1 MDKLVDKFYNG
12 NLHKFGFGTVGSI
25 KQNIMNHKVM
35 TPRPIQIKYNNNQT
49 LLNQNR
55 SQNNI
60 NNINKRYTGNQTLF
74 NNPVPKTQYSMGLQV
89 PTTSEPFTTKALTL
103 PFKQT
108 EYNGMETV
116 PNGQTK
122 RYFKPEILKV
132 QMLEQKIKE
141 IEEKSKADKRR
152 MREII
157 EGNVLNVNP
166 PPNNQSIASTE
177 PSELNSN
184 KINNPANLEQAMNN
198 LRSQQNG
205 MLDFNQ
211 KQALRREQI
220 QKELLQARE
229 KLKIDRYDF
238 PSKEYSEEGGEE
250 FEEEE
255 EDEEEDDKLTKKD
268 ENSQYLLNVG
278 MRPGQRNSLKTR
290 ISKPGK
296 TTKNENISP
305 AQEEANEFIHNIP
318 DHVALKLQ
326 NDNFKVRANLAQVK
340 DGFRNIRNVLEDKLD
355 ALQMAQKINFEKIR
369 FIIEQGG
376 NKKMIAGLRKLI
388 DGEDIDI
395 NNVEEDVPE
404 YVKNLPDMIEEKLK
418 KNEELRRNELN
429 REKLEEQQM
438 MDDEIGERFNV
449 TNASALREFDPENI
463 KKDIDTEANP
473 WEKIDK
479 QTDYQYIPGR
489 GTRMRTDHLSTNKFN
504 YLTDSKKGGILDKNF
519 NPYNKRMITEEHE
532 NIIVNKIAEKIFK
545 TMKDNNFLG
554 QGMILGNQNQPP
566 VEEPKEPTKPPS
578 KTKSQSISNR
588 DGLSER
594 LSNLAENKKESI
606 KSKSKTSKTKSTSK
620 KSKKKKKKR
629 KSQTTE
635 EEEEEEEEDEYEE
648 EEDDEEGEEEE
659 DDEEGEEEEDDEE
672 GGEEDDEEEGEDE
685 EGDDEEEDDDE
696 EGEEEEEEES
706 SKKKKK
712 KKKKGKSSSVTES
725 TNNKKK
731 NKNKKGSSDVTE
743 STHKKKNKN
752 KKESSDVTEST
763 HKKKRKNK
771 DESVSGTKKKKK
783 NKHSS
788 VTETEENTSTQTVK
802 KKKKH

>member
-12 NLHKFGFGTVGSI
+12 NINKFGFGTVGSI
-25 KQNIMNHKVM
+25 KPNIMNHKVM

-55 SQNNI
+55 SQNTI
-60 NNINKRYTGNQTLF
+60 NNINSRYNGNQTLF

-89 PTTSEPFTTKALTL
+89 PTTSQPLTTKALTL
-103 PFKQT
+103 PYKQT
-108 EYNGMETV
+108 EYNGIETV

-141 IEEKSKADKRR
+141 IEEKNKADKRR

-157 EGNVLNVNP
+157 EGNVLNINP

-220 QKELLQARE
+220 QKELVQARE

-238 PSKEYSEEGGEE
+238 PSKEYSEEGEE
-250 FEEEE
+250 EEEEEEEE
-255 EDEEEDDKLTKKD
+255 EDDKITKKD
-268 ENSQYLLNVG
+268 EDDQNLLNAVI
-278 MRPGQRNSLKTR
+278 RPGHRNSVKTKT
-290 ISKPGK
+290 SKIGN
-296 TTKNENISP
+296 TKNDNISP
-305 AQEEANEFIHNIP
+305 AQEEANDFIHNIP

-376 NKKMIAGLRKLI
+376 SKKMIAALRKLI

-404 YVKNLPDMIEEKLK
+404 YVKNLPDMIDEKLK

-449 TNASALREFDPENI
+449 TNASALKEFDPENI

-489 GTRMRTDHLSTNKFN
+489 GTRMKSGHFSTNKFN
-504 YLTDSKKGGILDKNF
+504 YLTESKNGGILDKNF

-554 QGMILGNQNQPP
+554 QGMMIGNQNQPP

-578 KTKSQSISNR
+578 KTESQSFSNR

-606 KSKSKTSKTKSTSK
+606 ISKSKTSKTKSTSK

-629 KSQTTE
+629 KKQSTE

-672 GGEEDDEEEGEDE
+672 REEEEDDEEEED
-685 EGDDEEEDDDE
+685 
-696 EGEEEEEEES
+696 EEEEES

-712 KKKKGKSSSVTES
+712 KKKKEKSSTITES
-725 TNNKKK
+725 TKKK
-731 NKNKKGSSDVTE
+731 KKKKKDSSDVTE
-743 STHKKKNKN
+743 STHKKKKKN
-752 KKESSDVTEST
+752 KKDSSDVTKST
-763 HKKKRKNK
+763 HK
-771 DESVSGTKKKKK
+771 KKKKK
-783 NKHSS
+783 NKETKHSS
-788 VTETEENTSTQTVK
+788 VTESEVNTSTKTVK
-802 KKKKH
+802 KKNKKN